1 MHAQR
6 VVGLLPGRQQP
17 AGVFGQGWGGVV
29 AEVGA
34 LNIVH
39 ICKRMLAANEGQN
52 SFGKVAGP
60 FLAFLKDFSNRDCDD
75 FSKKQIGLHTVF
87 YVLVMEEFWR

>member
-1 MHAQR
+1 
-6 VVGLLPGRQQP
+6 
-17 AGVFGQGWGGVV
+17 
-29 AEVGA
+29 
-34 LNIVH
+34 
-39 ICKRMLAANEGQN
+39 MLAANEGQN

-87 YVLVMEEFWR
+87 YVLVMEEF